1 VADFFIRAQTGRPYN
16 AVLGL
21 DRANVGRTYQ
31 RPDAVGNP
39 NHGLKTPDQWFD
51 TSMFA
56 MPALYTYGN
65 TPRNFLRGPGFVNF
79 DWSLF
84 KNFAVTERFKVQF
97 RWETFNTL
105 NHFNPNN
112 PNSSLTYNFT
122 SGAQTTANF
131 GTITGAQIDP
141 RRAVLSVRFK
151 F

>member
-56 MPALYTYGN
+56 MPALYTYGSSGAFTVEGDSRFTFDFSAGKRFFPHGERHWVEFRGEFYNLTN
-65 TPRNFLRGPGFVNF
+65 TVRLGDP
-79 DWSLF
+79 
-84 KNFAVTERFKVQF
+84 TM
-97 RWETFNTL
+97 T
-105 NHFNPNN
+105 
-112 PNSSLTYNFT
+112 FT
-122 SGAQTTANF
+122 SSSFGKITTAVPARHVQLALRYSF
-131 GTITGAQIDP
+131 
-141 RRAVLSVRFK
+141 
-151 F
+151 